1 MRRQQ
6 TPARLTDAAR
16 AAIARVP
23 GCWGEHLRRCERPVD
38 EGGCTVSC
46 SRETTVTRPMRWSN
60 SKSGSGW
67 PRRSQSGIGSGVSSQ
82 ADGPRAGA
90 IGGGRDG
97 SPMWV
102 RIRATGA
109 SSAPELGSQQGA
121 VCRLW
126 RPCYPPPPRIP
137 RTAISG
143 SYRVGS
149 DARRVAKT
157 TRTCRRLPT
166 PCMSTPANPRSRIS
180 VSECR
185 LELLRVAGGRLR
197 DGLVRTH
204 NGNKRLPAEAFA
216 LLNTPPQKSGS

>member
-109 SSAPELGSQQGA
+109 SSARELGSQQEA

-126 RPCYPPPPRIP
+126 RPCYPPPARESRERAQTANCGHWRSVASPLQRNHK
-137 RTAISG
+137 RTLPLQTYLAQGLFPSG
-143 SYRVGS
+143 PG
-149 DARRVAKT
+149 
-157 TRTCRRLPT
+157 
-166 PCMSTPANPRSRIS
+166 
-180 VSECR
+180 
-185 LELLRVAGGRLR
+185 
-197 DGLVRTH
+197 
-204 NGNKRLPAEAFA
+204 
-216 LLNTPPQKSGS
+216 

>member
-109 SSAPELGSQQGA
+109 SSARELGSQQEA

-126 RPCYPPPPRIP
+126 RPCYPPANPANGHKRKLPGRLGCSPCRKIDADL
-137 RTAISG
+137 RATADSLHVYP
-143 SYRVGS
+143 S
-149 DARRVAKT
+149 
-157 TRTCRRLPT
+157 
-166 PCMSTPANPRSRIS
+166 NPRSRIS